1 MMPKIVRKIA
11 SNFVYNDAKGQTS
24 VIFEMCVPHSLKH
37 TDLYFGLLEKVHRIF
52 TIMTLKKEIFDCLY
66 NAQKSGLVDLFVATQ
81 TSIKNYIIESSKIL
95 LEISL
100 ILFEILNISVKIS
113 KISFKISM
121 ISLKISK
128 ISV

>member
-24 VIFEMCVPHSLKH
+24 VIFEMRVPQSLKH
-37 TDLYFGLLEKVHRIF
+37 SDLYFVFLEKVHRIF
-52 TIMTLKKEIFDCLY
+52 TVMTLKKDIFDCLY

-81 TSIKNYIIESSKIL
+81 TSIKNYIIESLKIL

-113 KISFKISM
+113 KIS
-121 ISLKISK
+121 
-128 ISV
+128 V

>member
-24 VIFEMCVPHSLKH
+24 VIFEMCVPQSLKH
-37 TDLYFGLLEKVHRIF
+37 SDLYFVFLEKVHRIF
-52 TIMTLKKEIFDCLY
+52 TIMTLKKDIFDCLY

-81 TSIKNYIIESSKIL
+81 TIKNYIIESSKIL

-100 ILFEILNISVKIS
+100 ILFEIIKISVKIS

>member
-1 MMPKIVRKIA
+1 MGIHTMMPKIVRKIA

-37 TDLYFGLLEKVHRIF
+37 SNLYFGFLEKVHRIF
-52 TIMTLKKEIFDCLY
+52 TLTLKKEIFDCLY

-95 LEISL
+95 LEISS

-113 KISFKISM
+113 K
-121 ISLKISK
+121 
-128 ISV
+128 

>member
-37 TDLYFGLLEKVHRIF
+37 SDLYFGFLEKVHRIF

-95 LEISL
+95 LEISK
-100 ILFEILNISVKIS
+100 ILLAVS
-113 KISFKISM
+113 
-121 ISLKISK
+121 
-128 ISV
+128 